1 MALNK
6 PLFMLSGL
14 RQMTTGQ
21 MAVRALSAVYL
32 EKGVVSTP
40 IPPFQTSSS
49 PTDRPGYNQNTTTPA
64 DTLLSETFAYDR
76 EKSSRME

>member
-1 MALNK
+1 
-6 PLFMLSGL
+6 
-14 RQMTTGQ
+14 MTTGQ

-49 PTDRPGYNQNTTTPA
+49 PTDRPLIAGYNQKTTTPA